1 MTEIYSN
8 FPTTSNKQSP
18 QNAICIANSLL
29 NFANRHIVCVNECT
43 EANIISLLS
52 FLYFLFIKVCFGF
65 LRFCIHFFFSFR
77 LLCVDVRRIW
87 CDATMAD
94 KQRTVKSFRFPSLN
108 LIWIP
113 FIVHSLCA
121 RNFLSWPVKV
131 LIWFSSCSKF
141 TITSHC
147 KLFIY
152 FYFRFFHKLQ
162 HSFNLFVFV
171 SLLIRYWIINNLRS

>member
-1 MTEIYSN
+1 MTEFYSN
-8 FPTTSNKQSP
+8 FSSTSNKQSP

-29 NFANRHIVCVNECT
+29 NFANRHVVCVNECT

-52 FLYFLFIKVCFGF
+52 FLHFLYFKVCFGF
-65 LRFCIHFFFSFR
+65 CVFAFIFFVSFIMR
-77 LLCVDVRRIW
+77 WRQTHLMRCNNGS
-87 CDATMAD
+87 
-94 KQRTVKSFRFPSLN
+94 KQRTAKSFRFPSLN

-113 FIVHSLCA
+113 FIVPQSMHS
-121 RNFLSWPVKV
+121 NFLSWPVKV

-152 FYFRFFHKLQ
+152 CYFFT
-162 HSFNLFVFV
+162 NCNI
-171 SLLIRYWIINNLRS
+171 LLICAFLFLC